1 MLRKTCNLLEKAETF
16 LGAAAILLFFL
27 CTAWQVIS
35 RLIGVP
41 AAFTEE
47 IANTSFAWA
56 TFMGA
61 AVLLRHNEH
70 FNFSAF
76 SVKLKGK
83 AFLVNE
89 SIILLLLLGFSVL
102 IAVHG
107 TQLTMQF
114 ATWRFTSL
122 PKVSRAWGW
131 MCMPVFGYTSI
142 LYCIENIIKFIKD
155 PSSRK
160 IHDELEEIESEVA

>member
-1 MLRKTCNLLEKAETF
+1 LLRKICNLFEKAEIF
-16 LGAAAILLFFL
+16 LGAAAIVLFFL

-70 FNFSAF
+70 FSFSAF
-76 SVKLKGK
+76 SAKLNGK

-89 SIILLLLLGFSVL
+89 SIILILLLGFSAL

-131 MCMPVFGYTSI
+131 LCMPVCGYTSV
-142 LYCIENIIKFIKD
+142 LYCVENIIKFVKD